1 MDLNI
6 TKQEKQ
12 ALLARTEIT
21 AEINFEGATPSRY
34 EIVKAV
40 TKKLKLKPELT
51 VIKHIYTD
59 FGSNHAKIEAYSY
72 DNSEI
77 MKVLEKKVR
86 EIKTPKEEPKPAE
99 KPAIKEESPKETQ
112 EIKTDITEEK
122 PSESVKE
129 E

>member
-21 AEINFEGATPSRY
+21 AEISFEGPTPSRY
-34 EIVKAV
+34 EIVKAI
-40 TKKLKLKPELT
+40 TKKLKLKQDLT
-51 VIKHIYTD
+51 VVKHIYTN
-59 FGSNHAKIEAYSY
+59 FGSNKADVEVYAYN
-72 DNSEI
+72 DSEV

-86 EIKTPKEEPKPAE
+86 EIKAPKEEPKPVEKTPAE
-99 KPAIKEESPKETQ
+99 TPKE
-112 EIKTDITEEK
+112 EIKTESTDSK
-122 PSESVKE
+122 PVEPVKE